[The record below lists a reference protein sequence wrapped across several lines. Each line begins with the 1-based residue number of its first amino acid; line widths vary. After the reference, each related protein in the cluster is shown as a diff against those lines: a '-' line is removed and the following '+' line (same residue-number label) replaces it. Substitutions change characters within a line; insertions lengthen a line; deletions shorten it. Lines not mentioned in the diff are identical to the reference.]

1 MIAVV
6 FPGSAVNEISL
17 KTSSSLSGYLNE
29 TFLNSTSP
37 FLFGFNFLGSLL
49 SFIASSVSIIS
60 FIVIPAPINYIV
72 GSLSAF
78 FFAVSLVLI
87 FFKPVDKD
95 LKNVDGELTLINKKL
110 INLLQIIVLL
120 W

>member
-37 FLFGFNFLGSLL
+37 FLFGFNFLGYLL
-49 SFIASSVSIIS
+49 SFIVSSVSIIS
-60 FIVIPAPINYIV
+60 FIR
-72 GSLSAF
+72 
-78 FFAVSLVLI
+78 FADTDALGNI
-87 FFKPVDKD
+87 IETID
-95 LKNVDGELTLINKKL
+95 IIKKL
-110 INLLQIIVLL
+110 ITICIVY
-120 W
+120 